1 MALFHDI
8 LSWYFNLTELC
19 IVLRLI
25 ECLSVCFDGIFSGC
39 FFFFDWPD
47 TEQMKGWT
55 VSEAEKKINKRERDR
70 LEMNHLDLLI
80 EIVDLNVAWEVFELS
95 CNVLL
100 DWKQQS

>member
-1 MALFHDI
+1 M
-8 LSWYFNLTELC
+8 
-19 IVLRLI
+19 
-25 ECLSVCFDGIFSGC
+25 